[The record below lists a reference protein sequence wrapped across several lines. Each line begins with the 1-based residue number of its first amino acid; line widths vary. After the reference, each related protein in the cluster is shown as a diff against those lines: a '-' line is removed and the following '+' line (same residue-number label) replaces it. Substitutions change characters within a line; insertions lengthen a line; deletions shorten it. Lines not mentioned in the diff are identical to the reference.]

1 MPKRNT
7 IRPNETILYK
17 SKLKLKT
24 QFLSHKTVG
33 NIKHYIYLC
42 LIIKHPLM
50 DIA

>member
-1 MPKRNT
+1 MPKRNK
-7 IRPNETILYK
+7 IGPNETILYK

-42 LIIKHPLM
+42 LIIRHPLIGM
-50 DIA
+50 A